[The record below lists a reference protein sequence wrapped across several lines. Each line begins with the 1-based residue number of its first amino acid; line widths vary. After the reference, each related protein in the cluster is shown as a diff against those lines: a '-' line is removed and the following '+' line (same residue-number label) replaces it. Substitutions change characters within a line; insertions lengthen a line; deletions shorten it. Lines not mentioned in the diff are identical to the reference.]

1 MIDIELVQLNAT
13 HESDFVYGWKS
24 DFWLLLFVKTSALFH
39 LPSGDV
45 VAPPNSA
52 ILYPP
57 HSFAYYQANNGPYVN
72 DYVRF
77 HTDESF
83 ILDEN
88 IPMETPVVLRSPY
101 EMERLFEL
109 LSIEN
114 YYKFPYSQQSIS
126 MIMRMMLLKMKESIN
141 DTSMTEPQRALIDLR
156 YEIQLHPYY
165 QWTVGYMASKLHV
178 SAGYLQ
184 NIYKK
189 QFGVSCMQDVVEKRI
204 DLAKMQLINT
214 NFTSQ
219 KIANLCGY
227 QNVEHFCR
235 QFKIVTGLSP
245 LAYRKPAQ
253 AEKKKSSEEQ

>member
-13 HESDFVYGWKS
+13 HDSDFVYGLKS
-24 DFWLLLFVKTSALFH
+24 DFWLLLFVKTTAIFH
-39 LPSGDV
+39 LSGGDYIG
-45 VAPPNSA
+45 APNSA

-57 HSFAYYQANNGPYVN
+57 NSFAYYQANGGPYIN

-77 HTDESF
+77 YTDETF
-83 ILDEN
+83 VFDEN
-88 IPMETPVVLRSPY
+88 IPTETPVLLRSPY

-109 LSIEN
+109 LSMEN
-114 YYKFPYSQQSIS
+114 YYKFSYSQQSIS
-126 MIMRMMLLKMKESIN
+126 MIMRMMFLKMKESVDDN
-141 DTSMTEPQRALIDLR
+141 NMTEPQRALIDLR

-165 QWTVGYMASKLHV
+165 QWTVGYMANKLHV

-189 QFGVSCMQDVVEKRI
+189 QFGISCMQDVVEKRI
-204 DLAKMQLINT
+204 DLAKTQLINT

-235 QFKIVTGLSP
+235 QFKSVTGMSP
-245 LAYRKPAQ
+245 LTFRKHAQ
-253 AEKKKSSEEQ
+253 SQKNKNNDE